1 MAALDEE
8 AALLRRP
15 ARAALLSAPEPPS
28 AIALSV
34 LIRTRNEADRLAR
47 TLAAAQPLGAEIVV
61 VDAGSTDDTV
71 AIARAHGARVG
82 RKSLAGIR
90 AAAPFRRG
98 AMRA

>member
-28 AIALSV
+28 AIALTV

-61 VDAGSTDDTV
+61 VDAGSTDSTSPSPAPTGRGWSKIRGRDSGRSAV
-71 AIARAHGARVG
+71 LARPN
-82 RKSLAGIR
+82 
-90 AAAPFRRG
+90 AA
-98 AMRA
+98 